1 MTAVLYALLAAV
13 VVLIIAAIRFFRRA
27 TQDISLV
34 RTGLGGTKVAIGGGL
49 IHVPLLHNLT
59 RVSMNTMRLE
69 LARTHDKALITGD
82 RMRADVVAEFY
93 VRVRPER
100 DAVALAAQTLGSRT
114 LDPSELKALVEGKF
128 VDALR
133 SVAAEKTMEELHAN
147 RRAFARAVTEQLAES
162 LGKNGLELESVS
174 ITALDQTSIEYF
186 NPSNAF
192 DAEGLTRLTEQ
203 IEQRKKKRNDIE
215 QDTSIAVQRKTLETE
230 KTRLQL
236 EQESEYAR
244 LQQQHD
250 IAERRASQQS
260 EIAEHEARS
269 RLQSEQSR
277 QHADYEVERQRI
289 DQDRLLAEQREQVQS
304 AVEIIRMRGIQE
316 QAHQELEQNRILAEL
331 ERGRSELELDRER
344 VITAREMESAERDKA
359 IELIKA
365 AREAEREGEY
375 RRILARIRRELVE
388 MESEERTLSAQ
399 AEAEAAR
406 LAAEGDLARRRS
418 EAEGTKLLNAARNEL
433 SEGQTAAELRRRLI
447 EALPEIISASAEPI
461 KSVDSIRVAK
471 IDGLTHPASTRQGNG
486 SAGSGSETSR
496 GGLGQELL
504 SAMLE
509 YRAQAPIIDSLLRE
523 VGLDATG
530 TTLQPDDHGASGDRK
545 NEGAPTG
552 KGQKPKD
559 S

>member
-1 MTAVLYALLAAV
+1 MTAVVFILVVAALV
-13 VVLIIAAIRFFRRA
+13 VVVAAIRFYRRA
-27 TQDISLV
+27 TQDVSLV
-34 RTGLGGTKVAIGGGL
+34 RTGLGGTCVVIGGGL
-49 IHVPLLHNLT
+49 VHVPLFHNLT
-59 RVSMNTMRLE
+59 RVNMNTMRLE

-114 LDPSELKALVEGKF
+114 MDPAELKGLVEGKF

-133 SVAAEKTMEELHAN
+133 SVAAERSMEELHTS
-147 RRAFARAVTEQLAES
+147 RRAFAREVADQLAES
-162 LGKNGLELESVS
+162 LDKNGLELESVS

-215 QDTSIAVQRKTLETE
+215 QDTAIAVQRKTLETE
-230 KTRLQL
+230 KMRLQI
-236 EQESEYAR
+236 EEESEYAR

-250 IAERRASQQS
+250 IAARRAEQQAR
-260 EIAEHEARS
+260 IADHEARS
-269 RLQSEQSR
+269 RLQSEQAR
-277 QHADYEVERQRI
+277 QRSDYEVEAQRI
-289 DQDRLLAEQREQVQS
+289 EHDRQ
-304 AVEIIRMRGIQE
+304 IQE
-316 QAHQELEQNRILAEL
+316 QHERELCTVELTRMQAIQQQAEQEMEQNRVLAEL

-344 VITAREMESAERDKA
+344 VITAREVEAAERDKA

-388 MESEERTLSAQ
+388 IESEERTLSAQ
-399 AEAEAAR
+399 AEAEATR
-406 LAAEGDLARRRS
+406 LTAEGDLARRRS
-418 EAEGTKLLNAARNEL
+418 EAEGTRLFNAARNEL
-433 SEGQTAAELRRRLI
+433 SEGQTAADLRRALI
-447 EALPEIISASAEPI
+447 DALPAIITASAEPI

-471 IDGLTHPASTRQGNG
+471 VDGLTHNRPGNG
-486 SAGSGSETSR
+486 PPAQGGNGATG
-496 GGLGQELL
+496 GGLGHELL

-509 YRAQAPIIDSLLRE
+509 YRAQAPLIDALLRE

-530 TTLQPDDHGASGDRK
+530 TRLQPDLSSGSGRDAGDKEGTTAASGR
-545 NEGAPTG
+545 
-552 KGQKPKD
+552 D
-559 S
+559 SDE